1 MNPGSRMRA
10 SLTMAIC
17 LLLAGSA
24 WAQLADTAPDWKE
37 LEVPPPARFS
47 VEHLVPIEM
56 PRYVTV
62 KIGLDPA
69 SLSIGKDGIVRYVV
83 VAVSQSGNI
92 NAMYEGIWCLKGDV
106 KTYARFGS
114 DGKWNPVDD
123 AQWLPLNGNQRSMH
137 ALAIARQGACD
148 GRAATA
154 SSPEVMIRKLKSS
167 RFDGM
172 QK

>member
-1 MNPGSRMRA
+1 M
-10 SLTMAIC
+10 C
-17 LLLAGSA
+17 LLLAGNS
-24 WAQLADTAPDWKE
+24 WAQLADLDPDWKE
-37 LEVPPPARFS
+37 LEVAPPAKFS
-47 VEHLVPIEM
+47 ADHLVPIDM

-62 KIGLDPA
+62 KIGVDPD
-69 SLSIGKDGIVRYVV
+69 SLNIGKDGIVRYVV
-83 VAVSQSGNI
+83 VAVSQSGNV
-92 NAMYEGIWCLKGDV
+92 NAMYEGIWCLKGEV

-114 DGKWNPVDD
+114 DGKWNRVDD

-137 ALAIARQGACD
+137 ALALARQGACD

-154 SSPEVMIRKLKSS
+154 STPEAIIRKLKSS